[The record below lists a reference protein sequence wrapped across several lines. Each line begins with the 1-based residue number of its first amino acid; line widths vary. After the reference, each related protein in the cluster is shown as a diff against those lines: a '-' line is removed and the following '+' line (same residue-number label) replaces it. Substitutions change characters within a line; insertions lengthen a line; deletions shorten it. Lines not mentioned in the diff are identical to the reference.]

1 MNLGYNISRIREN
14 ARLKQS
20 YVALKSNI
28 PVRTYQRIEAGQSPL
43 TEERLQKISTVL
55 HTSPDVI
62 RTFDEALLPTNTVGG
77 HCAGPAIYHAAKSG
91 EVPDP
96 KEMPIQ
102 RLLAQ
107 ILLLEERVKR
117 LEAAC
122 FSGS

>member
-62 RTFDEALLPTNTVGG
+62 RTFDEALLPTSTVGG
-77 HCAGPAIYHAAKSG
+77 YCAGPAIYQAAKPG

-117 LEAAC
+117 LEATC
-122 FSGS
+122 LSGT